1 MNMDVPLSKDFESD
15 FVETIRI
22 ADELKHESDRGVVL
36 VVAAFLDEQLEMLLT
51 RHFIDDPK
59 VAAELLSS
67 GSGPLGTFSSR
78 MKLAYCLDL
87 IHPQQY
93 KDLQTIRKLRNE
105 FAHSHIR
112 VSFESD
118 RIRDLCANLGFMDLV
133 PNLAAQ
139 ADFSLVFDNPKTT
152 RNQFIAHAVALF
164 CGLTLRIGMSAA
176 GQIDAIRFIER
187 DMKST
192 GGAYFQQLID
202 EMENE

>member
-1 MNMDVPLSKDFESD
+1 MNMDFPLSEDFASD
-15 FVETIRI
+15 FAEMLRI

-36 VVAAFLDEQLEMLLT
+36 IVAAFLDEQLEMLLT

-59 VAAELLSS
+59 IAAELLSS
-67 GSGPLGTFSSR
+67 GSGPLGSFSSR

-87 IHPQQY
+87 IHPQHY
-93 KDLQTIRKLRNE
+93 KDLQVIRKLRNE

-118 RIRDLCANLGFMDLV
+118 RIRDLCANLRFMDLV

-139 ADFSLVFDNPKTT
+139 MDFSSVFGNPETT
-152 RNQFIAHAVALF
+152 RNQFIARAIALF
-164 CGLTLRIGMSAA
+164 CGLSLRIGMSAA
-176 GQIDAIRFIER
+176 GEIDAIRFIER
-187 DMKST
+187 DMKTT
-192 GGAYFQQLID
+192 GGAYFQKLID